1 MRTQEAVIPLRDA
14 WNAPRPKRANRAMKI
29 IRQYAVRHMKVGEDE
44 TVWIDPKVNEL
55 VWARG
60 LRKPPRRVHVRMTR
74 YDEEDIPVSVELL
87 EN

>member
-29 IRQYAVRHMKVGEDE
+29 IRTYVDRHMKVTDE
-44 TVWIDPKVNEL
+44 ESVWIDPKVNEL

-60 LRKPPRRVHVRMTR
+60 IRKPPRRVRVRMTR
-74 YDEEDIPVSVELL
+74 YDEEDIPVSVELV
-87 EN
+87 ED